1 MPLSKTPNALKKP
14 RCSEA
19 NRYPDEVIIT
29 DVVAAVSTKDG
40 TSTPSEPSDD
50 FFSSWDKPAIKR
62 PSNPPSR
69 TQTPS
74 AISRTG
80 SPFLNPGANGSSL
93 IRPKSPL
100 VNADSDPSQIGPAA
114 SRAIPSAAVRKT
126 ASTNAPRKTNVL
138 GAKKT
143 QKLGAKKLGGGD
155 SLDFEAAEK
164 KAKEEA
170 ERIEKLGYDPESEQA
185 AAEAKIKSAGIT
197 EKTKIVSPTP
207 LSPGKTAG
215 FGATQNQKR
224 SDNEVERLGMGVTRL
239 GFGQTG
245 GVKSAAPAP
254 RKMGFGSVGAS
265 KAVEEGMK
273 YRFHDHL

>member
-1 MPLSKTPNALKKP
+1 MLQQKP

-19 NRYPDEVIIT
+19 DRYPDDVVIT
-29 DVVAAVSTKDG
+29 DVIAAVSTKDG

-74 AISRTG
+74 AISRTS
-80 SPFLNPGANGSSL
+80 SPFLNPGANGGGL

-100 VNADSDPSQIGPAA
+100 ANADSEPSQSGPVA

-126 ASTNAPRKTNVL
+126 GSTSAPRKANVL

-170 ERIEKLGYDPESEQA
+170 ERIEKLGYDPEAEQA
-185 AAEAKIKSAGIT
+185 AADSKIKSAGIT

-207 LSPGKTAG
+207 LSPGKTTG

-224 SDNEVERLGMGVTRL
+224 NDNEVERLGMGVARL

-254 RKMGFGSVGAS
+254 RKIGFGSVGTG

-273 YRFHDHL
+273 YHFHDPL